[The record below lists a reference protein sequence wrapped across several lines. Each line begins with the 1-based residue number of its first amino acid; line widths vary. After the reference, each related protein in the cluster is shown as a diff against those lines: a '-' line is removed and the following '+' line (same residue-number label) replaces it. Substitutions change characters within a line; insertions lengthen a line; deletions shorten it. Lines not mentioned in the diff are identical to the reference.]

1 MRRLS
6 SLHVNIT
13 GPSLVLSQALGLW
26 DAHVITPSFKFPA
39 FRSHSVAVIEL
50 HWGSRPNTHRF
61 NRNVNTYVQL
71 SVDVLWVIIFL
82 WIIYAFNYRPHKLLA
97 SPDLNAS
104 WYWYYKQSFN
114 IRCQKKT
121 WLAHISQPWKTIS
134 FVSPSWDCEEWHLIH
149 PEMLRLLIK
158 TQTLQLLRYDLLLSP
173 WVGLLKESRC
183 RHKCFRT
190 CKLLG
195 RENPSH
201 SVCRQIN
208 PPLSS
213 LIPSESSVVSY
224 YAVLHTAG
232 RWSNPDTNLVY
243 LKSNLKAFWSQGNT
257 RGDVSLSMTGH
268 WAEVCLETQ
277 RVCRFMGK
285 YR

>member
-1 MRRLS
+1 MCSGWLYFYGLYTHLTTDHTS
-6 SLHVNIT
+6 CSPVQTWMLHDTDTTN
-13 GPSLVLSQALGLW
+13 
-26 DAHVITPSFKFPA
+26 
-39 FRSHSVAVIEL
+39 SHLISAA
-50 HWGSRPNTHRF
+50 R
-61 NRNVNTYVQL
+61 
-71 SVDVLWVIIFL
+71 
-82 WIIYAFNYRPHKLLA
+82 
-97 SPDLNAS
+97 
-104 WYWYYKQSFN
+104 
-114 IRCQKKT
+114 KKT